1 MMQRERERERE
12 RERPDRYP
20 LCLAACVAL
29 VACLR
34 LCLALFFP
42 EQIPLSWKIE
52 RVALGTLL
60 DCGPLFICSLAALF
74 WKTRLLSIL
83 SAFWLLI
90 ILFWNAANC
99 FLIHTARRIIDYDI
113 LLQVLPEARHALDA
127 LPEYGIIVVV
137 AGVAGTAALTVWLFR
152 SQRRFA
158 LRQSKRVPAVILLL
172 IIALFSLSTGYYCAT
187 RYDMDRRR
195 GWMSIPAWKS
205 AWEIWYDRQESRS
218 APVGPPREAL
228 AADRQAM
235 AALGLLRTSPPP
247 GHPLPFRN
255 IILVAVESLNLE
267 FLHKYNGTIPAEAT
281 PHFDALAGR
290 GLACRNF
297 YTSAAPTAR
306 GLHALLAS
314 RLSYDDDQGSAPNLF
329 ASLERAGFTS
339 YYLSAVSGRWGHF
352 IDSGRAAFARRYSP
366 SHIRFREYFE
376 DKVGDINEKWGI
388 ESGYLFE
395 DALEVLRSRPGGKNF
410 IVISTIETHAPYT
423 TPTRENEACA
433 RIPVLAGNTFFIALC
448 AQDRALGHFL
458 RGLEPYLDDT
468 LLIITADHSA
478 THGAR
483 YTQRPD
489 FAPDRIPLIFLSRR
503 GVPGL
508 GGNGQEIT
516 RYCSQ
521 IDLSVTL
528 LDLLGLPVPPTF
540 MGNDIRLK
548 NVGCSLLERKT
559 VRFVDAQAERLFDRK
574 DTTSVMGRW
583 FQLYYPR

>member
-1 MMQRERERERE
+1 M
-12 RERPDRYP
+12 
-20 LCLAACVAL
+20 
-29 VACLR
+29 ACLR
-34 LCLALFFP
+34 LCLALLFP
-42 EQIPLSWKIE
+42 EQIPLGWKIE

-60 DCGPLFICSLAALF
+60 DCGPLFVFSLAALF
-74 WKTRLLSIL
+74 WKTRLLNIL

-90 ILFWNAANC
+90 ILVWNAANC

-127 LPEYGIIVVV
+127 LPEYGIVVVV
-137 AGVAGTAALTVWLFR
+137 AGAGGAAALTAWLVR

-158 LRQSKRVPAVILLL
+158 LRRSKRVTAVMLLLL
-172 IIALFSLSTGYYCAT
+172 IAMSALATGYYCAT

-195 GWMSIPAWKS
+195 GWMSIPVWKS

-218 APVGPPREAL
+218 APVGPPRVPAASDREA
-228 AADRQAM
+228 M
-235 AALGLLRTSPPP
+235 TALGLWRTCPPQAQA
-247 GHPLPFRN
+247 LSFRN
-255 IILVAVESLNLE
+255 IILLAVESLNLE
-267 FLHKYNGTIPAEAT
+267 FLHKYNSDIPAEAT
-281 PHFDALAGR
+281 PHFNALAER
-290 GLACRNF
+290 GLAFSNF

-314 RLSYDDDQGSAPNLF
+314 RLSYDDDQGKAPNLF
-329 ASLERAGFTS
+329 TSLERAGFTG

-366 SHIRFREYFE
+366 NQIRFREYFE

-395 DALEVLRSRPGGKNF
+395 DALDILRSRPDGKSF

-433 RIPVLAGNTFFIALC
+433 RIPALAGNAFFIALC

-468 LLIITADHSA
+468 LLIVTADHSA

-483 YTQRPD
+483 YTRRPD

-503 GVPGL
+503 GVPGM
-508 GGNGQEIT
+508 GGNGQEIVK
-516 RYCSQ
+516 YCSQ
-521 IDLSVTL
+521 IDLGVTL

-548 NVGCSLLERKT
+548 DAGCSLLERKT
-559 VRFVDAQAERLFDRK
+559 VRFVDARAERLFNRK

-583 FQLYYPR
+583 FQLYYPQ

>member
-1 MMQRERERERE
+1 M
-12 RERPDRYP
+12 
-20 LCLAACVAL
+20 
-29 VACLR
+29 ACLR
-34 LCLALFFP
+34 LCLALLFP
-42 EQIPLSWKIE
+42 EQIPLGWKIE

-60 DCGPLFICSLAALF
+60 DCGPLFVFSLAALF
-74 WKTRLLSIL
+74 WKTRLLNIL

-90 ILFWNAANC
+90 ILVWNAANC

-127 LPEYGIIVVV
+127 LPEYGIVVVV
-137 AGVAGTAALTVWLFR
+137 AGAGGAAALTAWLVR

-158 LRQSKRVPAVILLL
+158 LRRSKRVPAVMLLLL
-172 IIALFSLSTGYYCAT
+172 IAMSALATGYYCAT

-195 GWMSIPAWKS
+195 GWMSIPVWKS

-218 APVGPPREAL
+218 APVGPPRVPAASDREA
-228 AADRQAM
+228 M
-235 AALGLLRTSPPP
+235 TALGLWRTCPPQAQARS
-247 GHPLPFRN
+247 FRN
-255 IILVAVESLNLE
+255 IILLAVESLNLD
-267 FLHKYNGTIPAEAT
+267 FLHKYNSDIPAEAT
-281 PHFDALAGR
+281 PHFDALAER
-290 GLACRNF
+290 GLAFSNF

-314 RLSYDDDQGSAPNLF
+314 RLSYDDDQGKAPNLF
-329 ASLERAGFTS
+329 TSLERAGFTG

-366 SHIRFREYFE
+366 NQIRFREYFE

-395 DALEVLRSRPGGKNF
+395 DALDILRSRPDGKSF

-433 RIPVLAGNTFFIALC
+433 RIPALAGNAFFIALC

-468 LLIITADHSA
+468 LLIVTADHSA

-483 YTQRPD
+483 YTRRPD

-503 GVPGL
+503 GVPGM
-508 GGNGQEIT
+508 GGNGQEIVK
-516 RYCSQ
+516 YCSQ
-521 IDLSVTL
+521 IDLGVTL

-548 NVGCSLLERKT
+548 DAGCSLLERKT
-559 VRFVDAQAERLFDRK
+559 VRFVDARAERLFNRK

-583 FQLYYPR
+583 FQLYYPQ